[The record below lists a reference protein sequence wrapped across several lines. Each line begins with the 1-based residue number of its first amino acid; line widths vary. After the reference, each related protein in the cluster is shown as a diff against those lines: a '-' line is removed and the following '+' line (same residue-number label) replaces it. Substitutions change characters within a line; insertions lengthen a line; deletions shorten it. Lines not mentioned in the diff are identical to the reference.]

1 MTTKFVK
8 KDEVTEEII
17 RQAAETIKNGGLVAF
32 PTETVYGLGANGL
45 NDAAVSAVYSAKG
58 RPADNPL
65 ILHISNL
72 NMLKLIAKD
81 ISPVAMVLINVFWP
95 GPLTLVFKKTGLV
108 SDVISRGLDTVAV
121 RFPAHELAQK
131 LIAAADTPIAAPSA
145 NISGRPSPTEA
156 LHVLEDMD
164 GKIPWILDGGS
175 CDIGV
180 ESTVVDVTG
189 DYPVILRPGKI
200 TFEDIKKL
208 FPATQYDEHL
218 VAEHGEIV
226 APRSPGMKYKH
237 YAPKGEIQILSGE
250 LYDIQQYIDK
260 HSTKMSAVLTFN
272 QYPIKH
278 KRIYSLGSINRP
290 EEGCSK
296 LFSYLRTFDTLEIDK
311 IFAVMPE
318 KRGVGFALYNRL
330 FKAAG
335 GKVINL

>member
-1 MTTKFVK
+1 MKTNFVRK
-8 KDEVTEEII
+8 ADVTDEII

-45 NDAAVSAVYSAKG
+45 NDAAVTAVYNAKG

-65 ILHISNL
+65 ILHISSL
-72 NMLKLIAKD
+72 EMLKLIAKD
-81 ISPVAMVLINVFWP
+81 ISPIAKVLMSAFWP
-95 GPLTLVFKKTGLV
+95 GPLTLVLKKTGLV
-108 SDVISRGLDTVAV
+108 SDSISRGLDTVAV

-131 LIAAADTPIAAPSA
+131 LISAADTPIAAPSA
-145 NISGRPSPTEA
+145 NVSGRPSPTEA

-189 DYPVILRPGKI
+189 EYPIILRPGKI

-208 FPATQYDEHL
+208 FPDTEYDEHL

-237 YAPKGEIQILSGE
+237 YAPKGEIEILSG
-250 LYDIQQYIDK
+250 DILDVQKYIDK
-260 HSTKMSAVLTFN
+260 HTVKMSAVLTFN

-278 KRIYSLGSINRP
+278 KNIYSLGNIHKP
-290 EEGCSK
+290 EQGCAK
-296 LFSYLRTFDTLEIDK
+296 LFSYLRTFDTLGIEK

-318 KRGVGFALYNRL
+318 KTGIGFALYNRL
-330 FKAAG
+330 LKAAG
-335 GKVINL
+335 GKVIDL

>member
-1 MTTKFVK
+1 MKTTFVK
-8 KDEVTEEII
+8 KDDVTDEII

-45 NDAAVSAVYSAKG
+45 NDDAVNSVYLAKG

-72 NMLKLIAKD
+72 EMLKLIARD
-81 ISPVAMVLINVFWP
+81 ISPVAKVLMNVFWP
-95 GPLTLVFKKTGLV
+95 GPLTLVLKKTELV
-108 SDVISRGLDTVAV
+108 SDSISRGLDTVAV

-131 LIAAADTPIAAPSA
+131 LITAADTPIAAPSA

-189 DYPVILRPGKI
+189 DYPIILRPGKI
-200 TFEDIKKL
+200 TFEDISNL
-208 FPATQYDEHL
+208 FPDTQYDQHL
-218 VAEHGEIV
+218 VAEQGEVV

-237 YAPKGEIQILSGE
+237 YAPKGEIQILSGN
-250 LYDIQQYIDK
+250 LLDIQQYIDK
-260 HSTKMSAVLTFN
+260 HLTEKSAVLTFT
-272 QYPIKH
+272 QYKIKH
-278 KRIYSLGSINRP
+278 KNIYSLGNINRP
-290 EEGCSK
+290 EEGCAK
-296 LFSYLRTFDTLEIDK
+296 LFSHLRTFDTLGIEK

-318 KRGVGFALYNRL
+318 KKGVGFALYNRL
-330 FKAAG
+330 LKAAG